1 MGLWL
6 RIKAAGSNLLHKN
19 ELESDLDAE
28 IREYVDALAEEKIAA
43 GMSPSEARRSALAEM
58 EGLEQVKQA
67 VREVRTG
74 TSVELLWQDVRYGM
88 RVLRRNP
95 SFTWTAIIT
104 LGLGIGA
111 TTSIFSAVYSLM
123 LRPLPYSK
131 PDQLVSVTAQSPK
144 FQSDVL
150 VSPDFVAAQHA
161 AKSFSQ
167 LAGYWWAN
175 RNLTGSG
182 NPVRIVWV
190 GVTAN
195 FLPMLG
201 VNPQLGRIFS
211 QREDGPGGPSL
222 IVLSNRTWR
231 SQFHADPKVIGKSV
245 TIDGRAETII
255 GVLPANFTCPNY
267 GLEPDVYAPADL
279 DRDTSISPVKPVL
292 GIFAVGRLGSAIR
305 AEQAQSEMQ
314 AFFEMRG
321 HAYPPGFEFLS
332 NGRQAVVESLRSHL
346 TGDDRRPLW
355 ILLAAVAGVL
365 LIACSNVANL
375 QLARAVSSRHETAV
389 RGALGASRFR
399 LIRKCLIESLIVSLF
414 AAAIGL
420 AIAWLVT
427 ALIHHSG
434 LSSTGPTISFAGES
448 FQLPFGKLSSLI
460 QVNGWVLS
468 FAVGLALLTTLLSG
482 LAPAV
487 NGARTDLRN
496 ALQTAA
502 LRVTSSREERF
513 LRHSLL
519 VLQIGLA
526 VMLLASAGL
535 LVRSFVNVLQYGS
548 GFNPDNTLTGKTLL
562 TGKRYQSLEAHR
574 NLAQGLLPRLEAL
587 PGVKTAALASALP
600 LAHVDGGAISFSDNP
615 NPPVGLRK
623 VMTIISVTPD
633 YFRAVGTPLFKG
645 RAFDS
650 HDTAMSARVAI
661 VNLAFAKQFFAGDA
675 LGRQFNV
682 GQSENGQFR
691 FLPTTIVGIAE
702 NVRHNGLMEEVRPEF
717 YVPMNQ
723 IPSEEVDLIL
733 RTSADPVS
741 LSNAMRESLTA
752 VDHEQPLFDVET
764 MDERLSDLV
773 AQRKLMMFLIACF
786 AVLAVI
792 LAAVGVFGV
801 FAYSVTQRTQE
812 MGIRLALGASRN
824 GLLRLIV
831 TQAAQLI
838 FLGGGVG
845 IGSALLLS
853 RLLAN
858 VLVGVTPH
866 DTLSF
871 SLAWALVTII
881 ALFASIVPAVGAART
896 DLLSVLRQE

>member
-1 MGLWL
+1 
-6 RIKAAGSNLLHKN
+6 
-19 ELESDLDAE
+19 
-28 IREYVDALAEEKIAA
+28 
-43 GMSPSEARRSALAEM
+43 
-58 EGLEQVKQA
+58 
-67 VREVRTG
+67 
-74 TSVELLWQDVRYGM
+74 
-88 RVLRRNP
+88 
-95 SFTWTAIIT
+95 
-104 LGLGIGA
+104 
-111 TTSIFSAVYSLM
+111 
-123 LRPLPYSK
+123 
-131 PDQLVSVTAQSPK
+131 
-144 FQSDVL
+144 
-150 VSPDFVAAQHA
+150 
-161 AKSFSQ
+161 
-167 LAGYWWAN
+167 
-175 RNLTGSG
+175 
-182 NPVRIVWV
+182 
-190 GVTAN
+190 
-195 FLPMLG
+195 
-201 VNPQLGRIFS
+201 
-211 QREDGPGGPSL
+211 
-222 IVLSNRTWR
+222 
-231 SQFHADPKVIGKSV
+231 
-245 TIDGRAETII
+245 
-255 GVLPANFTCPNY
+255 
-267 GLEPDVYAPADL
+267 
-279 DRDTSISPVKPVL
+279 
-292 GIFAVGRLGSAIR
+292 
-305 AEQAQSEMQ
+305 
-314 AFFEMRG
+314 
-321 HAYPPGFEFLS
+321 
-332 NGRQAVVESLRSHL
+332 
-346 TGDDRRPLW
+346 
-355 ILLAAVAGVL
+355 
-365 LIACSNVANL
+365 
-375 QLARAVSSRHETAV
+375 
-389 RGALGASRFR
+389 
-399 LIRKCLIESLIVSLF
+399 
-414 AAAIGL
+414 
-420 AIAWLVT
+420 
-427 ALIHHSG
+427 
-434 LSSTGPTISFAGES
+434 
-448 FQLPFGKLSSLI
+448 
-460 QVNGWVLS
+460 
-468 FAVGLALLTTLLSG
+468 
-482 LAPAV
+482 
-487 NGARTDLRN
+487 
-496 ALQTAA
+496 
-502 LRVTSSREERF
+502 
-513 LRHSLL
+513 
-519 VLQIGLA
+519 
-526 VMLLASAGL
+526 
-535 LVRSFVNVLQYGS
+535 
-548 GFNPDNTLTGKTLL
+548 
-562 TGKRYQSLEAHR
+562 
-574 NLAQGLLPRLEAL
+574 
-587 PGVKTAALASALP
+587 
-600 LAHVDGGAISFSDNP
+600 
-615 NPPVGLRK
+615 
-623 VMTIISVTPD
+623 VTPD

-838 FLGGGVG
+838 FLGGTLG